1 MLARSGWVD
10 RAIGHVATGWASET
24 RDLLNRHATNQ
35 FDPTCTRCAYQPYY
49 GRAVVDD
56 LARYGRIDLP
66 RHQTKFCRR
75 HLHMFD
81 FLFSLITND
90 EPRSEE
96 HMSELNSLMHNSYA
110 FFRLL

>member
-1 MLARSGWVD
+1 MFMYFFNQKTAYD
-10 RAIGHVATGWASET
+10 RRISDWSSDLCSSDLVSTGWASET

-35 FDPTCTRCAYQPYY
+35 FDPTCTRCSYQPYC

-66 RHQTKFCRR
+66 RHQTEFCRS
-75 HLHMFD
+75 HLHLFD

-90 EPRSEE
+90 EPAVDRKSVV
-96 HMSELNSLMHNSYA
+96 
-110 FFRLL
+110 